1 MQYQHNMDN
10 NKKREKELLLDLSTD
25 TVKAHIKIDDVLYG
39 LVDIAD
45 LSITNRLKLIE
56 LGNLLAGVGD
66 IKTDED
72 EERCN
77 QALQTLLSF
86 IVIDINTDI
95 LQKLSIIKKIEI
107 VNAYM
112 DVSDLVKKNTK

>member
-72 EERCN
+72 EER
-77 QALQTLLSF
+77 
-86 IVIDINTDI
+86 
-95 LQKLSIIKKIEI
+95 
-107 VNAYM
+107 
-112 DVSDLVKKNTK
+112 